1 MKGKFNGRQWDD
13 LPSKSSSNEIEKGDR
28 VSSSKSKFLAALAAA
43 GVLALGVTACSS
55 DDSSDS
61 GSSGGDLSGN
71 IRIDGSSTV
80 APLTEAIAEGF
91 QAENPNVKVT
101 VGTSGTGG
109 GFEKFCVGETD
120 ANDASDA
127 IDDEQKAMCK
137 KNGVEWEEI
146 QVANDAL
153 SVVVNPENPV
163 QCLTVDQLSQ
173 VWESGSKVKNWS
185 DITNLDPSFESELT
199 LFGPGTD
206 SGTFAYFTE
215 AVNGEEGN
223 QRTDYNNVGEDDNQ
237 TVTGVSGAPGG
248 MGYFGFSFLQENE
261 GTIKGLE
268 IDNGDGCVPPS
279 AETVQDGTYK
289 PLARELYIYPSAE
302 ALARPEFN
310 AFVEY
315 YLANVNSIADQ
326 VGFIGLTDEQLTDNE
341 QKLEQLTSEGASS

>member
-1 MKGKFNGRQWDD
+1 M
-13 LPSKSSSNEIEKGDR
+13 
-28 VSSSKSKFLAALAAA
+28 SSSKFKFLAALAAT
-43 GVLALGVTACSS
+43 GVLALGVTACGS

-61 GSSGGDLSGN
+61 GSGSSGDLSGN

-91 QAENPNVKVT
+91 QSENPDVKVT

-127 IDDEQKAMCK
+127 IDEEQEAMCA
-137 KNGVEWEEI
+137 KNNVKWEEI

-163 QCLTVDQLSQ
+163 ECITTEQLSS
-173 VWESGSKVKNWS
+173 VWETGSKISNW
-185 DITNLDPSFESELT
+185 DQIEGLDPAYESELT

-206 SGTFAYFTE
+206 SGTFSYFTE

-261 GTIKGLE
+261 GKIKGLQ
-268 IDNGDGCVPPS
+268 IDSGDGCVAPS
-279 AETVQDGTYK
+279 VETVQDGTYT
-289 PLARELYIYPSAE
+289 PLARPLFIYPSAD
-302 ALARPEFN
+302 ALAKPEFD
-310 AFVEY
+310 AFMEY
-315 YLANVNSIADQ
+315 YLANVNSVSEQ
-326 VGFIGLTDEQLTDNE
+326 VGFIGLTEEQMTQN
-341 QKLEQLTSEGASS
+341 QNKLEKLISANSGS